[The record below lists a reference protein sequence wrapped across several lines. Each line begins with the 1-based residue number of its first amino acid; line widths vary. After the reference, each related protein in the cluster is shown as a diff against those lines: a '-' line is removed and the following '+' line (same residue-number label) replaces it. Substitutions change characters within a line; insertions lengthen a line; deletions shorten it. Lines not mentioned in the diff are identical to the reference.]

1 MQQKMNLKKRLLS
14 ALLTLIMVAGLLPTV
29 ALAAEVSHPVPGG
42 SIKFDKDTKTITG
55 FDGDPTQVTIPSTIG
70 GVAVE
75 SIGRRAFESCIT
87 LTSVTIPNSVT
98 SIGGS
103 AFKDCT
109 ELPSVTIPNS
119 VTSIGTSAFEG
130 CSKLTSVKIPNSVMK
145 IGASAFQG

>member
-87 LTSVTIPNSVT
+87 LTSVTI
-98 SIGGS
+98 